1 MEEFKKI
8 SEDDFWD
15 WFQEKELAYYELEDS
30 KDPLF
35 NELHEKLTEY
45 YDGLTYQFSIKSP
58 EGKKEL
64 VVSADGNIEAFPA
77 VTALVDAAPEFS
89 RWKII
94 AFRPRVSEEFELTMG
109 EKVFSFDDFYFLH
122 AMDVA
127 TIALQLHIRNF
138 EDTQEYQQAAFIVLD
153 NVLGEYD
160 METKVGHIE
169 FLRLDENKIEGLY
182 GIKDL
187 PVVVDDLF
195 RQINN

>member
-1 MEEFKKI
+1 MTTFGQI
-8 SEDDFWD
+8 SEDEFWD
-15 WFQEKELAYYELEDS
+15 WFRDNELLYYELEDS
-30 KDPLF
+30 KDPLL
-35 NELHEKLTEY
+35 NELHEKLTQY

-58 EGKKEL
+58 EGKKEF

-77 VTALVDAAPEFS
+77 VTALVDAAPEFE

-94 AFRPRVSEEFELTMG
+94 AFRPRVTEEFELSMG
-109 EKVFSFDDFYFLH
+109 EKVFTFDDFYFLH

-169 FLRLDENKIEGLY
+169 FLRLDESKIDELY
-182 GIKDL
+182 SIRDL
-187 PVVVDDLF
+187 PMVVDDLF